1 MDKNMNKIKNI
12 FQENLNEN
20 RYQQVMNT
28 LGNFSN
34 EQWATFLYYYFNDLV
49 DDLPTIIKE
58 QVEDIKM
65 KNWVALIK
73 SLENGKEKDFENL
86 FVYILATIVSVM
98 VTKLVGGDY
107 NDWKDENL
115 I

>member
-34 EQWATFLYYYFNDLV
+34 EQ
-49 DDLPTIIKE
+49 
-58 QVEDIKM
+58 
-65 KNWVALIK
+65 
-73 SLENGKEKDFENL
+73 
-86 FVYILATIVSVM
+86 
-98 VTKLVGGDY
+98 
-107 NDWKDENL
+107 
-115 I
+115 